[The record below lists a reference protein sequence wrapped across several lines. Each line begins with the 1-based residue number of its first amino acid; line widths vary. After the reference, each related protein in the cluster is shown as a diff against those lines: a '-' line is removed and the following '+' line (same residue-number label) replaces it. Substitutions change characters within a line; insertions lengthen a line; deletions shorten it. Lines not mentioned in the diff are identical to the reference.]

1 MYPRQDDS
9 QQQLRELAGLAI
21 SRAAG
26 APLVPG
32 NRVRILRDAG
42 ENYPAWL
49 SAIGNAR
56 HHIHFESYIIQND
69 STGRMFIDALTE
81 RASAG
86 VKVRL
91 LHDWMGCF
99 STPRR
104 LFRPLEQAGG
114 EVRAFNPP
122 RWDSPFG
129 WMSRDHRKM
138 AAVDGVVGFVTG
150 LCVSS
155 KWVGDAEKGREPWR
169 DTGVEVH
176 GPAVADIEAAFAEV
190 WDVSGAPLPAAEVPV
205 RETIAP
211 AGDTMM
217 RVVSTIPNTA
227 GLYRLDQ
234 FVAAIA
240 KHRLWLT
247 DAYFVGVAPYVQALR
262 SAARDGVDVRLLV
275 PGGSDIPILRPI
287 STAGYRP
294 LLEAGVRVFEWN
306 GPMLHAKTAVADG
319 RWARVGS
326 TNLNI
331 ASWMG
336 NYELDVSVDD
346 ESFGH
351 EMEEMYLQ
359 DLERSTEIV
368 LMARYRVRKARPD
381 AKPAQRIRGRRG
393 ASAGRV
399 AASALRITNTV
410 GAAITNRRILG
421 RAEAKT
427 MVAAALLLLILSILS
442 FLWPWIPAFPLA
454 IVGLWFALS
463 LLARAWALRKK
474 KD

>member
-1 MYPRQDDS
+1 M
-9 QQQLRELAGLAI
+9 AI

-49 SAIGNAR
+49 TAIGNAR
-56 HHIHFESYIIQND
+56 KHIHFESYIIQND
-69 STGRMFIDALTE
+69 STGRMFIDALAE
-81 RASAG
+81 RAAAG

-99 STPRR
+99 STPRS

-114 EVRAFNPP
+114 EVRTFNPP

-155 KWVGDAEKGREPWR
+155 KWVGNPDKGLEPWR

-190 WDVSGAPLPAAEVPV
+190 WDVCGTRLPAAEVPV
-205 RETIAP
+205 RETIAS
-211 AGDTMM
+211 AGNIMM

-262 SAARDGVDVRLLV
+262 SAAQDGVDVRLLV
-275 PGGSDIPILRPI
+275 PGGSDIPILRPV

-331 ASWMG
+331 ASWVG

-368 LMARYRVRKARPD
+368 LMARYRVRKAPTEE
-381 AKPAQRIRGRRG
+381 KPAQRIRGRRG
-393 ASAGRV
+393 ASAGRA

-410 GAAITNRRILG
+410 GAAITNRRVLG

-427 MVAAALLLLILSILS
+427 MVAAALLLLALSILS
-442 FLWPWIPAFPLA
+442 LLWPWVLAFPFA

>member
-1 MYPRQDDS
+1 MHPS
-9 QQQLRELAGLAI
+9 QNESQERIRELARQAI

-32 NRVRILRDAG
+32 NRLRILCDAG

-49 SAIGNAR
+49 TAIQAAR
-56 HHIHFESYIIQND
+56 KHIHFESYIIHND
-69 STGRMFIDALTE
+69 SVGRMFMEALAE
-81 RASAG
+81 RAAAG

-91 LHDWMGCF
+91 LYDWMGCF
-99 STPRR
+99 GTSRR
-104 LFRPLEQAGG
+104 LFRPLAQAGAQIR
-114 EVRAFNPP
+114 VFNPP

-129 WMSRDHRKM
+129 WISRDHRKM
-138 AAVDGVVGFVTG
+138 MAVDGMVGFVTG

-155 KWVGDAEKGREPWR
+155 KWAGDAERGIEPWR

-176 GPAVADIEAAFAEV
+176 GPAVADIERAFAEV
-190 WDVSGAPLPAAEVPV
+190 WDTCGTPLPQVEVPD

-211 AGDTMM
+211 AGDMNI
-217 RVVSTIPNTA
+217 RVIGTIPNTT

-234 FVAAIA
+234 FIAAIA
-240 KHRLWLT
+240 QHRLWLT
-247 DAYFVGVAPYVQALR
+247 DAYFVGVTPYVQALR

-331 ASWMG
+331 ASWTG

-346 ESFGH
+346 ESFAQD
-351 EMEEMYLQ
+351 MEEMYLR
-359 DLERSTEIV
+359 DLDRSTEIV
-368 LMARYRVRKARPD
+368 LMTRYRVRKAP
-381 AKPAQRIRGRRG
+381 PQMTQAQRRRMRRG
-393 ASAGRV
+393 ASAGRA

-410 GAAITNRRILG
+410 GAAITNRRVLG
-421 RAEAKT
+421 RAEVKT
-427 MVAAALLLLILSILS
+427 TAAVALLLLLLSVVSIL
-442 FLWPWIPAFPLA
+442 WPKALAFPLA
-454 IVGLWFALS
+454 FVGIWVAIS
-463 LLARAWALRKK
+463 LLAKVVQLKK
-474 KD
+474 K